1 MSRLYFR
8 DTQLDVGL
16 PTYTLSEKSA
26 VKPVGELSNGSQN
39 WNMKEAKGAAQSL
52 FFNGS
57 SNPNTN
63 HQDAWMAKF
72 LSDPI
77 GVSQVDA
84 NTWTIAVA
92 VAEGNTNANAFLS
105 VTLYVIKN
113 DDTVRGFIYDTDTA
127 LGTEFA
133 TTEQGRVV
141 TVAGAAVAG
150 CVSTDRIC
158 VEIWW
163 HTTAQAMGTSYTR
176 SLWANGTTDVV
187 NAVATSDAASY
198 IETPQNLFGT
208 PPVVVNDDFFAFI

>member
-1 MSRLYFR
+1 MSKLYLR
-8 DTQLDVGL
+8 STQLGI
-16 PTYTLSEKSA
+16 SA
-26 VKPVGELSNGSQN
+26 YAGVERSVVKPVGELSNGSQN
-39 WNMKEAKGAAQSL
+39 WNMLEAKGTVQSL

-57 SNPNTN
+57 SNANLN
-63 HQDAWMAKF
+63 HQDAWMGKF
-72 LSDPI
+72 LSEPI

-92 VAEGNTNANAFLS
+92 VAEGNTNANAFLT
-105 VTLYVIKN
+105 VTLYVLKA

-133 TTEQGRVV
+133 TVETGRVV
-141 TVAGAAVAG
+141 TVSGAAVAG
-150 CVSTDRIC
+150 CVSTDRIA

-176 SLWANGTTDVV
+176 SLWANGTVDVA
-187 NAVATSDAASY
+187 NNVATSDAASY